1 MKWLLLVF
9 AFTFLSTNAMG
20 EWTTVIN
27 GKNDR
32 GAIYYFDYST
42 IRKASNRVKIWE
54 LIDFSIAQKVGLSIK
69 SQTEFDCENEQIRP
83 LFILSYEK
91 NMGMGEPNNIV
102 SEPSEWAPVVP
113 ESVEEALFKAACG
126 K

>member
-9 AFTFLSTNAMG
+9 AFTFLSTNAMA
-20 EWTTVIN
+20 EWTAVIT

-42 IRKASNRVKIWE
+42 IRKASNRVKVWE
-54 LIDFSIAQKVGLSIK
+54 LIDFSIAQKVGLSMK
-69 SQTEFDCENEQIRP
+69 SQAEFDCENEQSRL
-83 LFILSYEK
+83 LFILSYDK
-91 NMGMGEPNNIV
+91 NMGMGEPNNTV
-102 SEPSEWAPVVP
+102 NEPSEWQPVVP
-113 ESVEEALFKAACG
+113 ESVGEALFKAACG